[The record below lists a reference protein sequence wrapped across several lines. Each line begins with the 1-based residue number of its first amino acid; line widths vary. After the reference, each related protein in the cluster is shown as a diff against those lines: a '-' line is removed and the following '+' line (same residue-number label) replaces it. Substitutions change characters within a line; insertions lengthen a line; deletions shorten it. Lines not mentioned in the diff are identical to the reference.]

1 MNEDEQKLREKL
13 QTVIAGESICWGDFE
28 RYMAKAKPL
37 TLSTLMKAV
46 RVESYLSAT
55 QDKVLTTG
63 MKIAIGTIFA
73 VMIVIA
79 IVWLIFSSGGG

>member
-1 MNEDEQKLREKL
+1 MNEKELRERL
-13 QTVIAGESICWGDFE
+13 STVIAGETISWNSFE

-37 TLSTLMKAV
+37 TLATLMKAI

-55 QDKVLTTG
+55 QDKVLSPG

-73 VMIVIA
+73 VMIVVA
-79 IVWLIFSSGGG
+79 VVYLIFSSGGI

>member
-1 MNEDEQKLREKL
+1 MNEKEIRERL
-13 QTVIAGESICWGDFE
+13 STVIAGETICWNTFE

-37 TLSTLMKAV
+37 TLSTLIKAV

-55 QDKVLTTG
+55 QDKVLSPQ

-73 VMIVIA
+73 VMIVVAVI
-79 IVWLIFSSGGG
+79 WLIFTSGGM

>member
-1 MNEDEQKLREKL
+1 MNEDELRKQL
-13 QTVIAGESICWGDFE
+13 STVIAGETISWGSFE

-37 TLSTLMKAV
+37 TLSTLMKAI

-55 QDKVLTTG
+55 QDKVLSPG

-73 VMIVIA
+73 VMIVVAVIW
-79 IVWLIFSSGGG
+79 IIFTSGGM

>member
-1 MNEDEQKLREKL
+1 MNEKELRKRL
-13 QTVIAGESICWGDFE
+13 SGVIAGETISWNSFE

-37 TLSTLMKAV
+37 TLSTLIKAV

-55 QDKVLTTG
+55 QDKVLSPG

-79 IVWLIFSSGGG
+79 IIWLIFSSGGV

>member
-1 MNEDEQKLREKL
+1 MNEKELRERL
-13 QTVIAGESICWGDFE
+13 STVIAGETINWSSFE

-37 TLSTLMKAV
+37 TLSTLIKAV

-55 QDKVLTTG
+55 QDKVLSPG

-73 VMIVIA
+73 VMIVVA
-79 IVWLIFSSGGG
+79 IVWLIFSGGMG

>member
-1 MNEDEQKLREKL
+1 MKDEKELRERL
-13 QTVIAGESICWGDFE
+13 STVIAGETISWNSFE

-37 TLSTLMKAV
+37 TLSTLIKAV

-55 QDKVLTTG
+55 QDKPLSTG

-73 VMIVIA
+73 VMIVVAVVYI
-79 IVWLIFSSGGG
+79 IFSSGGM